1 MNDQNN
7 NFSVTL
13 SSERVLKSVNGE
25 SVSQLD
31 LCLQVWQD
39 LVKMNPE
46 YQEDI

>member
-31 LCLQVWQD
+31 L
-39 LVKMNPE
+39 
-46 YQEDI
+46 